1 MTIKQIQMHS
11 FSVSLRNKDNQPLK
25 MKINP
30 KSHEYAIRCHS
41 ELGPTFGSD
50 IHIAN
55 NSNIT
60 IDSRSNLGYS

>member
-1 MTIKQIQMHS
+1 
-11 FSVSLRNKDNQPLK
+11 